1 MPALTLTHWRTADE
15 PEIYHWIIRVR
26 LETAWLHRTQGLKG
40 PKRLKAVGGQ
50 ASVEGG
56 SLKAICFQ
64 DLLMSWGSGAK
75 LFPKKTWRQI
85 PSCTPDELSNQIAL
99 QCLSLKYCNMWKLHV
114 YWCFLL
120 NSTLLLVMFFPNV
133 DRWCCFLGGP
143 VPQHGAFNR
152 CSHLWDITFFLH
164 TMAAK
169 QKHNL
174 HQQLTT
180 PPFTNI

>member
-1 MPALTLTHWRTADE
+1 MASPH
-15 PEIYHWIIRVR
+15 P
-26 LETAWLHRTQGLKG
+26 RTQGTQETQGCGRPSICGGRKSEGHLLPRSSHVLGIWGKVVSKEN
-40 PKRLKAVGGQ
+40 PKANSQLRPWWVVK
-50 ASVEGG
+50 
-56 SLKAICFQ
+56 
-64 DLLMSWGSGAK
+64 
-75 LFPKKTWRQI
+75 
-85 PSCTPDELSNQIAL
+85 SNSIAM
-99 QCLSLKYCNMWKLHV
+99 CLSLKYCNMWKLHV